1 MSRKPTSELAKLK
14 NLGEV
19 SARALNRVGIHT
31 EAELREVGAVNAYR
45 LMVLHGH
52 DVSLNYLWAIEGALR
67 GLNWLDIPEADRVR
81 LKEEL
86 EAPFDARALLGL
98 D

>member
-1 MSRKPTSELAKLK
+1 MSSKPTSELAKLR

-31 EAELREVGAVNAYR
+31 EAELREVGSVNAYR

-52 DVSLNYLWAIEGALR
+52 EISLNFLWAIEGALR
-67 GLNWLDIPEADRVR
+67 GISWLDIAVAERER
-81 LKEEL
+81 LKSEVSS
-86 EAPFDARALLGL
+86 PFDARELLGL
-98 D
+98 E